1 MAELNLYDLNLWAKE
16 PEKMIENAEEKYHSR
31 IERIAKYVTE
41 NPEIRLILL
50 AGPSGSG
57 KTTSANLIADNIRR
71 LGEEAEVIS
80 LDDFYRDHDDPSYP
94 KNLNGTHDY
103 ERPDSLNLPLLCST
117 LLDIVENRPFSVP
130 KYDFKEGR
138 CVSVAEKNPVGN
150 GCVIIEGL
158 HAMNPLI
165 SENLP
170 AEKVVK
176 LFVSVSTNINH
187 EGKRIISGRKVR
199 FLRRLVRDSIYRGA
213 DAIRTLNLW
222 RGVLEAE
229 DIYLYPYKSTAD
241 LAFDTF
247 HPFELG
253 AMKKRAEALLD
264 IKELEGDG
272 YTAVVLNA
280 IKHIDPVDDSLIP
293 ENSLIREFIAGGIYD
308 DIY

>member
-41 NPEIRLILL
+41 NPEIRLIFL

-80 LDDFYRDHDDPSYP
+80 LDDFYREHNDPDYP
-94 KNLNGTHDY
+94 KNPNGSHDY
-103 ERPDSLNLPLLCST
+103 ERPDSLNLPLLCTT

-138 CVSVAEKNPVGN
+138 CISVAKKNPVGK

-158 HAMNPLI
+158 HALNPII
-165 SENLP
+165 SENIP

-187 EGKRIISGRKVR
+187 DGKRIISGRKVR

-213 DAIRTLNLW
+213 DAIRTLTLW
-222 RGVLEAE
+222 RGVLESE

-253 AMKKRAEALLD
+253 AMKKRAEKLLD
-264 IKELEGDG
+264 IKELEDDG
-272 YTAVVLNA
+272 YAAVVLNA
-280 IKHIDPVDDSLIP
+280 IKHIEPIDDSLIP